1 MKSIT
6 FRYFEVDYSGLTAS
20 TSLVGRLINKLSSA
34 ASDRMMPLNK
44 VESDKSDLIS
54 DFENVGKVKM
64 IAGTCLRIVNSKDVP
79 IITEDMLKQQG
90 VSFYT
95 AMSELKKYCG
105 MSFKKSSFITFG
117 NHDMKIVSSSIS
129 YSFDFPKEIVQCIQ
143 QNYIDFSAFI
153 SEFMRDDKGN
163 PLSLIRYCDAFGV
176 KQAGPAHD
184 PAVDAENLAWLYDAT
199 MRKSSLLVEEYKKVL
214 KTFNHFPVPVANTM
228 KKLAN
233 NENVTYQEFE
243 EEIKKY
249 IE

>member
-1 MKSIT
+1 MKK
-6 FRYFEVDYSGLTAS
+6 FERLLKGHK
-20 TSLVGRLINKLSSA
+20 SLVFL
-34 ASDRMMPLNK
+34 
-44 VESDKSDLIS
+44 
-54 DFENVGKVKM
+54 DFEGTQFSHEMIAIGATHVVIDRHGYIKKHKKPFRIYVKAHNRVGK
-64 IAGTCLRIVNSKDVP
+64 IVTDLTG
-79 IITEDMLKQQG
+79 ITDDMLKKQG
-90 VSFYT
+90 VSFFT

-105 MSFKKSSFITFG
+105 LAFRKSSFITFG
-117 NHDMKIVSSSIS
+117 NHDMKILSSSIS

-199 MRKSSLLVEEYKKVL
+199 MRHSEILLDEYKKVL
-214 KTFNHFPVPVANTM
+214 KSFNHFPQPVSNVI

-233 NENVTYQEFE
+233 NEKVTSDEFDK
-243 EEIKKY
+243 EIKDY
-249 IE
+249 IA